1 MQYCTSSDSEAI
13 GLGNNRCMHTSMD
26 DTHLVS
32 HTPLILP
39 FFELWLARRAFL
51 CMLDMMGMVQ
61 ILGVVSGC
69 PLFRSNFVLKNHI
82 GIHSLV
88 RSLESRSVRF
98 SEVM

>member
-13 GLGNNRCMHTSMD
+13 RLGNNRCMHTSMD
-26 DTHLVS
+26 DTHLAS
-32 HTPLILP
+32 HTPIVACETSI
-39 FFELWLARRAFL
+39 FVHARYDGHCANFGSGFR
-51 CMLDMMGMVQ
+51 
-61 ILGVVSGC
+61 VSVIQRQFC
-69 PLFRSNFVLKNHI
+69 IKHI